1 MKTSLKNQRSKLS
14 KSGIDKKIQFEK
26 NYSSLLVTASNWTR
40 ITKSVY
46 KKTLFHKEKK
56 PVYNIIDAIMSIT
69 F

>member
-46 KKTLFHKEKK
+46 KKLFFTRRKN